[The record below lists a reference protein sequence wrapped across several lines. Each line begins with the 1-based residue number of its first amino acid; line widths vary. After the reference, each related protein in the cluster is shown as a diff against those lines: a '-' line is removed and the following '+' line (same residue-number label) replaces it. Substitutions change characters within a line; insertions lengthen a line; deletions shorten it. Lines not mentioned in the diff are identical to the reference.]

1 MADVY
6 GAYWTGDLSS
16 SIDHDI
22 ETLPLVINQE
32 CASEAGMNSVT
43 LDKAEIKTIEK
54 NMLEARLFTLQ
65 LVDFIIII
73 ETSAMQRIMQTVK

>member
-1 MADVY
+1 MT
-6 GAYWTGDLSS
+6 WK
-16 SIDHDI
+16 HD
-22 ETLPLVINQE
+22 QE
-32 CASEAGMNSVT
+32 FASGAGMNSVT

-65 LVDFIIII
+65 LVLVDFIIII